1 MTKSTEIKENK
12 QAYYEYR
19 DSISNNYL
27 EDYIKKTRGKKL
39 QANISC
45 IYADTH
51 PAHKKGTDD
60 NPSMG
65 YDKTTKKYHCMTC
78 DQWASLVDIAKY
90 DNKLTNDT
98 ETITFLKNEYPAIE
112 LFKNDSTT
120 INNVK
125 PVQVIDSV
133 EINTSYD
140 FTNFINE
147 SNAKVID
154 SPNHIKD
161 KGIDPAYMIANYGL
175 KVYQSRGLTEDTI
188 KRFKLAV
195 ADNGFN
201 DVVKDYPA
209 LKSNSNKADKYKLI
223 LPILDEQGNCNNF
236 IAEICNRKDIDEYNQ
251 KYKKPTSAG
260 GLTTQLFNEY
270 HLKTGKPNTIF
281 IAEGIYDALSI
292 EQMGYN
298 AIALLTTG
306 FTRLENL
313 LKHYKPT
320 TNLVIML
327 DNDTAGIQ
335 TTKNMLDMLHSLNMQ
350 NIKYIDSMDIL
361 TNYKNISKCKDANE
375 MLLKDSKELKSFLD
389 NCFKE
394 INKNEDTERLENANA
409 SNNLDYFRTIE
420 QQPAVKIVSTGF
432 STLDKDLKGGLR
444 SAFYVLGAVSNLGKT
459 AFLMQMADQ
468 VAKGGNPVLYFSLEM
483 DKKELMARSIARTT
497 YIQVGDR
504 TDKEGNPIA
513 SDTFDILDNVK
524 YATYNK
530 DKKDVIN
537 TSINIYY
544 NIAKNMYIVS
554 GRYKEKDTSRRM
566 TINDVEKIVKD
577 FIKYNKVAPI
587 VFIDYMQILAPTDP
601 RATDKQNMDEVVD
614 RLKQI
619 AVEQDTPVI
628 AISSYNRDNYYEP
641 ANLSAFKESGSIE
654 YGADFVLALQYN
666 GIDEIYYDK
675 DPKMTEQK
683 KKRAIYELIENY
695 NTESKLKGTPIEI
708 QLKLLKSRNSSK
720 FNMTFSF
727 KARYG
732 YFKED
737 NFKKDYQAWIESKN
751 SAKKVADPLN

>member
-1 MTKSTEIKENK
+1 MTKSTDIKENK

-27 EDYIKKTRGKKL
+27 EDYIKKTRGKEL

-51 PAHKKGTDD
+51 PAHKKGTDN

-78 DQWASLVDIAKY
+78 NQWASLVDIAKY

-175 KVYQSRGLTEDTI
+175 KIYQSRGLTEDTI

-201 DVVKDYPA
+201 DVVANYPN
-209 LKSNSNKADKYKLI
+209 LISKSNKQQLYKLI
-223 LPILDEQGNCNNF
+223 LPILDEQGNCYNF
-236 IAEICNRKDIDEYNQ
+236 IAEITNRKEIDNYNA
-251 KYKKPTSAG
+251 KYKKPTG
-260 GLTTQLFNEY
+260 VNTMLFNEHY
-270 HLKTGKPNTIF
+270 LKTDKDTTIF
-281 IAEGIYDALSI
+281 ITEGIYDALSI

-298 AIALLTTG
+298 AIALMG
-306 FTRLENL
+306 IGSTRLINL
-313 LKHYKPT
+313 IKYYKP
-320 TNLVIML
+320 NANVIMML
-327 DNDTAGIQ
+327 DNDSAGKSHTLNILNELN
-335 TTKNMLDMLHSLNMQ
+335 TLNMQ
-350 NIKYIDSMDIL
+350 NIKCINSMEIIE
-361 TNYKNISKCKDANE
+361 NYPKLIEYKDANDV
-375 MLLKDSKELKSFLD
+375 LVNASDSLKSFL
-389 NCFKE
+389 KE
-394 INKNEDTERLENANA
+394 NHKKINTNEDTERLENANA

-641 ANLSAFKESGSIE
+641 ANLSAFKESGAIE

-708 QLKLLKSRNSSK
+708 QLKLLKSRNSGK
-720 FNMTFSF
+720 FNMVFKF

-737 NFKKDYQAWIESKN
+737 NFKKDYQAWIDRKN

>member
-1 MTKSTEIKENK
+1 MTKNTEIKENK

-27 EDYIKKTRGKKL
+27 EDYIKKTRGKEL

-51 PAHKKGTDD
+51 PAHKKGTDN

-125 PVQVIDSV
+125 TVQVIDSV

-161 KGIDPAYMIANYGL
+161 KGIDPKYMIANCGL
-175 KVYQSRGLTEDTI
+175 KYYSNRGLNLETI

-201 DVVKDYPA
+201 DVVANYPN
-209 LKSNSNKADKYKLI
+209 LISKSNKQQLYKLI
-223 LPILDEQGNCNNF
+223 LPILDEQGNCYNF
-236 IAEICNRKDIDEYNQ
+236 TAEITNRKEIDNYNA
-251 KYKKPTSAG
+251 KYKKPTG
-260 GLTTQLFNEY
+260 VNTMLFNEHY
-270 HLKTGKPNTIF
+270 LKTDKDTTIF
-281 IAEGIYDALSI
+281 ITEGIYDALSI
-292 EQMGYN
+292 EQMGYK
-298 AIALLTTG
+298 AIALMG
-306 FTRLENL
+306 IGSTRLINL
-313 LKHYKPT
+313 IKHYKP
-320 TNLVIML
+320 NANIIMML
-327 DNDTAGIQ
+327 DNDSAGKSHTLNILNELN
-335 TTKNMLDMLHSLNMQ
+335 TLNMQ
-350 NIKYIDSMDIL
+350 NIKCIDSMEIIE
-361 TNYKNISKCKDANE
+361 NYPKLIEYKDAND
-375 MLLKDSKELKSFLD
+375 MLVNASDSLKSFL
-389 NCFKE
+389 KE
-394 INKNEDTERLENANA
+394 NHKKINTNEDTERLENANA

-420 QQPAVKIVSTGF
+420 QQPAVKMVSTGF

-537 TSINIYY
+537 ASINIYE

-641 ANLSAFKESGSIE
+641 ANLSAFKESGAIE

-708 QLKLLKSRNSSK
+708 QLKLLKSRNSGK
-720 FNMTFSF
+720 FNMVFKF

-737 NFKKDYQAWIESKN
+737 NFNKDYPAWIDRKN

>member
-1 MTKSTEIKENK
+1 MTKNTEIKENK

-27 EDYIKKTRGKKL
+27 EDYIKKTRGKEL
-39 QANISC
+39 CANINC

-51 PAHKKGTDD
+51 PAHKKGTD
-60 NPSMG
+60 NKPSMG

-154 SPNHIKD
+154 SPDHIKD

-175 KVYQSRGLTEDTI
+175 KYYTNRGLTEDTI

-201 DVVKDYPA
+201 DVVANYPN
-209 LKSNSNKADKYKLI
+209 LISKSNKQQLYKLI
-223 LPILDEQGNCNNF
+223 LPILDEQGNCYNF
-236 IAEICNRKDIDEYNQ
+236 TAEIINRKEIDNYNA
-251 KYKKPTSAG
+251 KYKKPTG
-260 GLTTQLFNEY
+260 VNTMLFNEHY
-270 HLKTGKPNTIF
+270 LKTDKDTTIF
-281 IAEGIYDALSI
+281 ITEGIYDALSI

-298 AIALLTTG
+298 AIALMG
-306 FTRLENL
+306 IGSTRLINL
-313 LKHYKPT
+313 IKYYKP
-320 TNLVIML
+320 NANIIMML
-327 DNDTAGIQ
+327 DNDSAGKSHTLNILNELN
-335 TTKNMLDMLHSLNMQ
+335 TLNMQ
-350 NIKYIDSMDIL
+350 NIKCIDSMEIIE
-361 TNYKNISKCKDANE
+361 NYPKLIEYKDAND
-375 MLLKDSKELKSFLD
+375 MLINVSDSLRSFL
-389 NCFKE
+389 KE
-394 INKNEDTERLENANA
+394 NHKKINTNEDTERLENANA

-432 STLDKDLKGGLR
+432 NTLDKDLKGGLR

-641 ANLSAFKESGSIE
+641 ANLSAFKESGAIE

>member
-1 MTKSTEIKENK
+1 M
-12 QAYYEYR
+12 
-19 DSISNNYL
+19 
-27 EDYIKKTRGKKL
+27 
-39 QANISC
+39 
-45 IYADTH
+45 
-51 PAHKKGTDD
+51 
-60 NPSMG
+60 
-65 YDKTTKKYHCMTC
+65 
-78 DQWASLVDIAKY
+78 
-90 DNKLTNDT
+90 
-98 ETITFLKNEYPAIE
+98 
-112 LFKNDSTT
+112 
-120 INNVK
+120 
-125 PVQVIDSV
+125 
-133 EINTSYD
+133 
-140 FTNFINE
+140 
-147 SNAKVID
+147 
-154 SPNHIKD
+154 
-161 KGIDPAYMIANYGL
+161 
-175 KVYQSRGLTEDTI
+175 
-188 KRFKLAV
+188 
-195 ADNGFN
+195 
-201 DVVKDYPA
+201 
-209 LKSNSNKADKYKLI
+209 
-223 LPILDEQGNCNNF
+223 
-236 IAEICNRKDIDEYNQ
+236 
-251 KYKKPTSAG
+251 
-260 GLTTQLFNEY
+260 
-270 HLKTGKPNTIF
+270 
-281 IAEGIYDALSI
+281 
-292 EQMGYN
+292 
-298 AIALLTTG
+298 
-306 FTRLENL
+306 
-313 LKHYKPT
+313 
-320 TNLVIML
+320 ML
-327 DNDTAGIQ
+327 DNDSAGKSHTLNILNELN
-335 TTKNMLDMLHSLNMQ
+335 TLNMQ
-350 NIKYIDSMDIL
+350 NIKCIDSMEIIE
-361 TNYKNISKCKDANE
+361 NYPKLIEYKDAND
-375 MLLKDSKELKSFLD
+375 MLVNASDSLKSFL
-389 NCFKE
+389 KE
-394 INKNEDTERLENANA
+394 NHKKINTNEDTERLENANA

-641 ANLSAFKESGSIE
+641 ANLSAFKESGAIE

-708 QLKLLKSRNSSK
+708 QLKLLKSRNSGK
-720 FNMTFSF
+720 FNMVFKF

-737 NFKKDYQAWIESKN
+737 NFKKDCQAWIESKN
-751 SAKKVADPLN
+751 SAKKVAGPLN

>member
-1 MTKSTEIKENK
+1 MTKNTEIKENK
-12 QAYYEYR
+12 QAYYKYR

-27 EDYIKKTRGKKL
+27 EDYIKKTRGKGL
-39 QANISC
+39 RANISC

-51 PAHKKGTDD
+51 PAHKKGTD
-60 NPSMG
+60 NKPSMG

-281 IAEGIYDALSI
+281 IVEGIYDAISI

-306 FTRLENL
+306 FTRLEKL
-313 LKHYKPT
+313 LKYYKPT

-327 DNDTAGIQ
+327 DNDTAGKQ
-335 TTKNMLDMLHSLNMQ
+335 TTKNMLDMLHTLNMQ

-361 TNYKNISKCKDANE
+361 ENYKNIATCKDAND
-375 MLLKDSKELKSFLD
+375 MLLKNSKELKEFLVE
-389 NCFKE
+389 NYKI
-394 INKNEDTERLENANA
+394 INANEDTDRIDNANI
-409 SNNLDYFRTIE
+409 SNLLDYFRTIE
-420 QQPAVKIVSTGF
+420 EQPLAKMVSTGF
-432 STLDKDLKGGLR
+432 TELDKNFKGGLR
-444 SAFYVLGAVSNLGKT
+444 TGFYVLGAVSNLGKT
-459 AFLMQMADQ
+459 AFMLQLADQ
-468 VAKGGNPVLYFSLEM
+468 IARQGQPVLYFSLEM
-483 DKKELMARSIARTT
+483 DKKELTARSIARTT
-497 YIQVGDR
+497 YIQVGDKE
-504 TDKEGNPIA
+504 DKKGYPIA
-513 SDTFDILDNVK
+513 STTFDILDNGK
-524 YATYNK
+524 YDLYDK
-530 DKKDVIN
+530 DKKDVIQ
-537 TSINIYY
+537 TSINIYD
-544 NIAKNMYIVS
+544 NTAKNMFIVS
-554 GRYKEKDTSRRM
+554 GRYKTKDISRRM
-566 TINDVEKIVKD
+566 TIDDIEKIAKD
-577 FIKYNKVAPI
+577 FIQYKEITPVI
-587 VFIDYMQILAPTDP
+587 FIDYMQIIAPVDTK
-601 RATDKQNMDEVVD
+601 ATDKQSMDEVVD

-619 AVEQDTPVI
+619 SIDLDTPVI

-641 ANLSAFKESGSIE
+641 ANVSAFKESGSIE
-654 YGADFVLALQYN
+654 YGADYILALQYK
-666 GIDEIYYDK
+666 GIDEIYYDNAK
-675 DPKMTEQK
+675 NKSEIQK
-683 KKRAIYELIENY
+683 KREIYELIENL
-695 NTESKLKGTPIEI
+695 KLKSNQGEPIPIEF
-708 QLKLLKSRNSSK
+708 KMLKSRNSGK
-720 FNMTFSF
+720 FNMVFKF
-727 KARYG
+727 KAKYG
-732 YFKED
+732 YFKEENINAD
-737 NFKKDYQAWIESKN
+737 VKN
-751 SAKKVADPLN
+751 TNYSAKKQAREL

>member
-1 MTKSTEIKENK
+1 MTKNTEIKENK

-27 EDYIKKTRGKKL
+27 EDYIKKTRGKGL
-39 QANISC
+39 RANISC

-51 PAHKKGTDD
+51 PAHKKGTD
-60 NPSMG
+60 NKPSMG
-65 YDKTTKKYHCMTC
+65 YDKTAKKYHCMTC

-281 IAEGIYDALSI
+281 IVEGIYDAISI

-327 DNDTAGIQ
+327 DNDTAGKQ
-335 TTKNMLDMLHSLNMQ
+335 TTKNMLDMLHTLNMQ

-361 TNYKNISKCKDANE
+361 DKYSNISKCKDAND
-375 MLLKDSKELKSFLD
+375 MLLKNSKELKEFLAE
-389 NCFKE
+389 NYKI
-394 INKNEDTERLENANA
+394 INANEDTDRIDNANI
-409 SNNLDYFRTIE
+409 SNLLDYFRTIE
-420 QQPAVKIVSTGF
+420 KQPLAKIVSTGF
-432 STLDKDLKGGLR
+432 KELDNNFKGGLR
-444 SAFYVLGAVSNLGKT
+444 TGFYVLGAVSNLGKT
-459 AFLMQMADQ
+459 AFMLQLADQ
-468 VAKGGNPVLYFSLEM
+468 IARQGQPVLYFSLEM
-483 DKKELMARSIARTT
+483 DKKELTARSIARTT
-497 YIQVGDR
+497 YIQVGDKE
-504 TDKEGNPIA
+504 DKKGYPIA
-513 SDTFDILDNVK
+513 STTFDILDNGK
-524 YATYNK
+524 YDLYDK
-530 DKKDVIN
+530 DKKDVIQ
-537 TSINIYY
+537 TSINIYD
-544 NIAKNMYIVS
+544 NTAKNMFIVS
-554 GRYKEKDTSRRM
+554 GRYKTKDISRRM
-566 TINDVEKIVKD
+566 TIDDIEKIAKD
-577 FIKYNKVAPI
+577 FIQYKEITPVI
-587 VFIDYMQILAPTDP
+587 FIDYMQIIAPVDTK
-601 RATDKQNMDEVVD
+601 ATDKQSMDEVVD

-619 AVEQDTPVI
+619 SIDLDTPVI

-641 ANLSAFKESGSIE
+641 ANVSAFKESGSIE
-654 YGADFVLALQYN
+654 YGADYILALQYK
-666 GIDEIYYDK
+666 GIDEIYYDNAK
-675 DPKMTEQK
+675 NKSEIQK
-683 KKRAIYELIENY
+683 KREIYELIENL
-695 NTESKLKGTPIEI
+695 KLKSNQGEPIPIEF
-708 QLKLLKSRNSSK
+708 KMLKSRNSGK
-720 FNMTFSF
+720 FNMVFKF
-727 KARYG
+727 KAKYG
-732 YFKED
+732 YFKEENINAD
-737 NFKKDYQAWIESKN
+737 VKN
-751 SAKKVADPLN
+751 TNYSAKKQAREL

>member
-1 MTKSTEIKENK
+1 MTKNTEIKENK

-39 QANISC
+39 PANISC

-51 PAHKKGTDD
+51 PAHKKGTD
-60 NPSMG
+60 NTPSMG
-65 YDKTTKKYHCMTC
+65 YDKTAKKYHCMTC

-175 KVYQSRGLTEDTI
+175 KYYTNRGLNLETI

-201 DVVKDYPA
+201 DVLANYPN
-209 LKSNSNKADKYKLI
+209 LISKSNKQQLYKLI
-223 LPILDEQGNCNNF
+223 LPILDEQGNCYNF
-236 IAEICNRKDIDEYNQ
+236 TAEIINRKEIDNYNA
-251 KYKKPTSAG
+251 KYKKPTG
-260 GLTTQLFNEY
+260 VNTMLFNEHY
-270 HLKTGKPNTIF
+270 LKTDKDTTIF
-281 IAEGIYDALSI
+281 ITEGIYDALSI

-298 AIALLTTG
+298 AIALMG
-306 FTRLENL
+306 IGSTRLINL
-313 LKHYKPT
+313 IKYYKP
-320 TNLVIML
+320 NANIIMML
-327 DNDTAGIQ
+327 DNDSAGKSHTLNILNELN
-335 TTKNMLDMLHSLNMQ
+335 TLNMQ
-350 NIKYIDSMDIL
+350 NIKCIDSMEIIE
-361 TNYKNISKCKDANE
+361 NYPKLIEYKDAND
-375 MLLKDSKELKSFLD
+375 MLINVSDSLKSFL
-389 NCFKE
+389 KE
-394 INKNEDTERLENANA
+394 NHKKINTNEDTERLENANA

-432 STLDKDLKGGLR
+432 NTLDKDLKGGLR

-641 ANLSAFKESGSIE
+641 ANLSAFKESGAIE

>member
-1 MTKSTEIKENK
+1 MTKNTEIKENK

-27 EDYIKKTRGKKL
+27 EDYIKKTRGKEL

-45 IYADTH
+45 IYANTH
-51 PAHKKGTDD
+51 PAHIKGTDKQ
-60 NPSMG
+60 PSMG
-65 YDKTTKKYHCMTC
+65 YDKTAKKYHCMTC
-78 DQWASLVDIAKY
+78 NQWASLVDIAKY

-281 IAEGIYDALSI
+281 IVEGIYDALSI

-335 TTKNMLDMLHSLNMQ
+335 TTKNMLDMLHTLNMQ

-361 TNYKNISKCKDANE
+361 DKYSNISKCKDAND
-375 MLLKDSKELKSFLD
+375 MLLKNSKELKEFLAE
-389 NCFKE
+389 NYKI
-394 INKNEDTERLENANA
+394 INANEDTDRIDNANI

-420 QQPAVKIVSTGF
+420 QQPLAKMVSTGF
-432 STLDKDLKGGLR
+432 KELDNNFKGGLR
-444 SAFYVLGAVSNLGKT
+444 TGFYVLGAVSNLGKT
-459 AFLMQMADQ
+459 AFMLQLADQ
-468 VAKGGNPVLYFSLEM
+468 IAKQNIPVLYFSLEM

-497 YIQVGDR
+497 
-504 TDKEGNPIA
+504 
-513 SDTFDILDNVK
+513 
-524 YATYNK
+524 
-530 DKKDVIN
+530 
-537 TSINIYY
+537 
-544 NIAKNMYIVS
+544 
-554 GRYKEKDTSRRM
+554 
-566 TINDVEKIVKD
+566 
-577 FIKYNKVAPI
+577 
-587 VFIDYMQILAPTDP
+587 
-601 RATDKQNMDEVVD
+601 
-614 RLKQI
+614 
-619 AVEQDTPVI
+619 
-628 AISSYNRDNYYEP
+628 
-641 ANLSAFKESGSIE
+641 
-654 YGADFVLALQYN
+654 
-666 GIDEIYYDK
+666 
-675 DPKMTEQK
+675 
-683 KKRAIYELIENY
+683 
-695 NTESKLKGTPIEI
+695 
-708 QLKLLKSRNSSK
+708 
-720 FNMTFSF
+720 
-727 KARYG
+727 
-732 YFKED
+732 
-737 NFKKDYQAWIESKN
+737 
-751 SAKKVADPLN
+751 

>member
-27 EDYIKKTRGKKL
+27 EDYIKKTRGKEL

-51 PAHKKGTDD
+51 PAHKKGTDN

-78 DQWASLVDIAKY
+78 NQWASLVDIAKY

-161 KGIDPAYMIANYGL
+161 KGIDPAYMIANCGL

-201 DVVKDYPA
+201 DIVANYPN
-209 LKSNSNKADKYKLI
+209 LISKSNKQQLYKLI
-223 LPILDEQGNCNNF
+223 LPILDEQGNCYNF
-236 IAEICNRKDIDEYNQ
+236 IAEITNRKEIDNYNA
-251 KYKKPTSAG
+251 KYKKPTG
-260 GLTTQLFNEY
+260 VNTMLFNEHY
-270 HLKTGKPNTIF
+270 LKTDKDTTIF
-281 IAEGIYDALSI
+281 ITEGIYDALSI

-298 AIALLTTG
+298 AIALMG
-306 FTRLENL
+306 IGSTRLINL
-313 LKHYKPT
+313 IKYYKP
-320 TNLVIML
+320 NANIIMML
-327 DNDTAGIQ
+327 DNDSAGKSHTLNILNELN
-335 TTKNMLDMLHSLNMQ
+335 TLNMQ
-350 NIKYIDSMDIL
+350 NIKCIDSMEIIE
-361 TNYKNISKCKDANE
+361 NYPKLIEYKDAND
-375 MLLKDSKELKSFLD
+375 MLVNASDSLKSFL
-389 NCFKE
+389 KE
-394 INKNEDTERLENANA
+394 NHKKINTNEDTERLEKANA

-420 QQPAVKIVSTGF
+420 QQPAVKMVSTGF

-468 VAKGGNPVLYFSLEM
+468 VAKSGNPVLYFSLEM

-530 DKKDVIN
+530 DKKYVIN
-537 TSINIYY
+537 ASINIYD

-577 FIKYNKVAPI
+577 FIKYNKATPI

-641 ANLSAFKESGSIE
+641 ANLSAFKESGAIE

-708 QLKLLKSRNSSK
+708 QLKLLKSRNSGK
-720 FNMTFSF
+720 FNMVFKF
-727 KARYG
+727 KAKYG

-737 NFKKDYQAWIESKN
+737 TYKADVKDTNY
-751 SAKKVADPLN
+751 SAKKVANPLN

>member
-1 MTKSTEIKENK
+1 MTKNTEIKENK

-27 EDYIKKTRGKKL
+27 EDYIKKTRGKGL
-39 QANISC
+39 RANISC

-51 PAHKKGTDD
+51 PAHKKGTD
-60 NPSMG
+60 NKPSMG

-120 INNVK
+120 INSVK
-125 PVQVIDSV
+125 PVQVIESV

-161 KGIDPAYMIANYGL
+161 KGIDPRYMIANYGL
-175 KVYQSRGLTEDTI
+175 KRYLDRGLTEETI

-201 DVVKDYPA
+201 DVVKDYPN

-236 IAEICNRKDIDEYNQ
+236 IAEIGNRKDVDDYNQ

-260 GLTTQLFNEY
+260 GLTTQLYNEY

-281 IAEGIYDALSI
+281 IVEGIYDALSI

-327 DNDTAGIQ
+327 DNDTAGKQ
-335 TTKNMLDMLHSLNMQ
+335 TTKNMLDMLHTLNMQ

-361 TNYKNISKCKDANE
+361 DKYSNISKCKDAND
-375 MLLKDSKELKSFLD
+375 MLLKNSKELKEFLAE
-389 NCFKE
+389 NYKI
-394 INKNEDTERLENANA
+394 INANEDTDRIDNANI
-409 SNNLDYFRTIE
+409 SNLLDYFRTIE
-420 QQPAVKIVSTGF
+420 QQPLAKMVSTGF
-432 STLDKDLKGGLR
+432 KELDNNFKGGLR
-444 SAFYVLGAVSNLGKT
+444 TGFYVLGAVSNLGKT
-459 AFLMQMADQ
+459 AFMLQLADQ
-468 VAKGGNPVLYFSLEM
+468 IARQGQPVLYFSLEM
-483 DKKELMARSIARTT
+483 DKKELTARSIARTT
-497 YIQVGDR
+497 YIQVGDKE
-504 TDKEGNPIA
+504 DKKGYPIA
-513 SDTFDILDNVK
+513 STTFDILDNGK
-524 YATYNK
+524 YDLYDK
-530 DKKDVIN
+530 DKKDVIQI
-537 TSINIYY
+537 SINIYD
-544 NIAKNMYIVS
+544 NTAKNMFIVS
-554 GRYKEKDTSRRM
+554 GRYKTKDISRRM
-566 TINDVEKIVKD
+566 TIDDIEKIAKD
-577 FIKYNKVAPI
+577 FIQYKEITPVI
-587 VFIDYMQILAPTDP
+587 FIDYMQIIAPVDTK
-601 RATDKQNMDEVVD
+601 ATDKQNMDEIVD

-619 AVEQDTPVI
+619 SIDLDTPVI
-628 AISSYNRDNYYEP
+628 AISSYNRDNYNEP
-641 ANLSAFKESGSIE
+641 ANVSAFKESGSIE
-654 YGADFVLALQYN
+654 YGADYILALQYK
-666 GIDEIYYDK
+666 GIDEIYYDNAK
-675 DPKMTEQK
+675 NKSEVQK
-683 KKRAIYELIENY
+683 KREIYELIENL
-695 NTESKLKGTPIEI
+695 KLKSNQGEPIPIEF
-708 QLKLLKSRNSSK
+708 KMLKSRNSGK
-720 FNMTFSF
+720 FNMVFKF
-727 KARYG
+727 KAKYG
-732 YFKED
+732 YFKEENINAD
-737 NFKKDYQAWIESKN
+737 VKN
-751 SAKKVADPLN
+751 TNYSAKKQAREL

>member
-1 MTKSTEIKENK
+1 MTKNTEIKENK

-27 EDYIKKTRGKKL
+27 EDYIKKTRGKGL

-51 PAHKKGTDD
+51 PAHKKGTD
-60 NPSMG
+60 NKPSMG
-65 YDKTTKKYHCMTC
+65 YDKTAKKYHCMTC

-161 KGIDPAYMIANYGL
+161 KGIDPKYMIANCGL
-175 KVYQSRGLTEDTI
+175 KYYSNRGLNLETI

-201 DVVKDYPA
+201 DVVANYPN
-209 LKSNSNKADKYKLI
+209 LISKSNKQQLYKLI
-223 LPILDEQGNCNNF
+223 LPILDEQGNCYNF
-236 IAEICNRKDIDEYNQ
+236 TAEITNRKEIDNYNA
-251 KYKKPTSAG
+251 KYKKPTG
-260 GLTTQLFNEY
+260 VNTMLFNEHY
-270 HLKTGKPNTIF
+270 LKTDKDTTIF
-281 IAEGIYDALSI
+281 ITEGIYDALSI
-292 EQMGYN
+292 EQMGYK
-298 AIALLTTG
+298 AIALMG
-306 FTRLENL
+306 IGSTRLINL
-313 LKHYKPT
+313 IKHYKP
-320 TNLVIML
+320 NANIIMML
-327 DNDTAGIQ
+327 DNDSAGKSHTLNILNELN
-335 TTKNMLDMLHSLNMQ
+335 TLNMQ
-350 NIKYIDSMDIL
+350 NIKCIDSMEIIE
-361 TNYKNISKCKDANE
+361 NYPKLIEYKDANG
-375 MLLKDSKELKSFLD
+375 MLVNASDSLKSFL
-389 NCFKE
+389 KE
-394 INKNEDTERLENANA
+394 NHKKINTNEDTERLENANA

-420 QQPAVKIVSTGF
+420 QQPAVKMVSTGF

-537 TSINIYY
+537 ASINIYE

-577 FIKYNKVAPI
+577 FIKYNKVVPI

-641 ANLSAFKESGSIE
+641 ANLSAFKESGAIE

-720 FNMTFSF
+720 FNMIFSF

-737 NFKKDYQAWIESKN
+737 NFKKDCQAWIESKN